1 MSTFATVY
9 NQSVKVESTNGNVI
23 DLIKR
28 FLAEYYTVTQMSG
41 GKETTF
47 VDVVYASKITKYNVW
62 YFLTNQY
69 KHLLMYLS
77 ERGIDIKEIKYTDE
91 RDYNVVPAEF
101 KVKEGWSLRDLQI
114 PVYDF
119 ILSHTDGS
127 CLVPLVPGSG
137 KDQPLSSL
145 IKVPGGWST
154 MGEMKVG
161 TVVTAKDG
169 SATKVTGVF
178 PQGKKPVYELTFADG
193 RTAKAGGEHLWRVY
207 KDGGVSEVV
216 TTLTVKSYL
225 PDGVCIDLCHSE
237 DSREVSL
244 STRPYFMGL
253 LFDEAWTLPEG
264 KPIAS
269 YIPDEY
275 LNGSDSQRF
284 ELAQGLMV
292 FGGCV
297 SRSGIISYRTSHP
310 KLAEQVQYLI
320 RSLGGIATLR
330 HVHDKYVVFI
340 EYKNPARLFTNPLK
354 QARCK
359 SNLDLKLKVVSVECV
374 GEEETQCI
382 SIEHPSHLYVT
393 DDFIVTHNT
402 AISMLAAAAIKVRM
416 AIIILPTFMEKW
428 ASDIDTI
435 HETNIKKELFVI
447 QGSKSIC
454 SIVDMARNGELTQ
467 NYLIFSSRTMQDF
480 IRMYEEEPENCVEMY
495 GCAPSEL
502 FPLLG
507 VGLLL
512 IDETH
517 MAYHAMYKIV
527 THCNVKYQVG
537 LSATLMSEDNVVKRA
552 HKVMYP
558 TSRVYGDKMQK
569 RYLEVYPISYGLTP
583 DSSKKIRVTNY
594 GSNMYSHTAFER
606 SVMKHGRLLEAYYAI
621 IKETVDM
628 YYIEGYMKDDKLVIF
643 VAMIDMADKL
653 LVRLQRDYPGKKSVR
668 YCQDD
673 AYEDMLKGDIIV
685 TTPGSLGTGIDVPHL
700 RVAIATVSISSPV
713 SNIQMSGRLRE
724 LKDRNVKYCY
734 LYSNNIQKHVQH
746 HRKRLETL
754 AGYTKDFVHRRSRY
768 QLG

>member
-91 RDYNVVPAEF
+91 RNYNVVPAEF

-137 KDQPLSSL
+137 K
-145 IKVPGGWST
+145 
-154 MGEMKVG
+154 
-161 TVVTAKDG
+161 
-169 SATKVTGVF
+169 
-178 PQGKKPVYELTFADG
+178 
-193 RTAKAGGEHLWRVY
+193 
-207 KDGGVSEVV
+207 
-216 TTLTVKSYL
+216 
-225 PDGVCIDLCHSE
+225 
-237 DSREVSL
+237 
-244 STRPYFMGL
+244 
-253 LFDEAWTLPEG
+253 
-264 KPIAS
+264 
-269 YIPDEY
+269 
-275 LNGSDSQRF
+275 
-284 ELAQGLMV
+284 
-292 FGGCV
+292 
-297 SRSGIISYRTSHP
+297 
-310 KLAEQVQYLI
+310 
-320 RSLGGIATLR
+320 
-330 HVHDKYVVFI
+330 
-340 EYKNPARLFTNPLK
+340 
-354 QARCK
+354 
-359 SNLDLKLKVVSVECV
+359 
-374 GEEETQCI
+374 
-382 SIEHPSHLYVT
+382 
-393 DDFIVTHNT
+393 T